1 MYLVPKTSAGSVKW
15 DEKIETAST
24 AIFAIILK
32 QKFLD
37 VGVTSEKIIVVD
49 DATVELRNRRG
60 EIVESYH
67 ACEKEDHHLLCQT
80 QAKVKI

>member
-1 MYLVPKTSAGSVKW
+1 VPKTSSGSIRW

-32 QKFLD
+32 EKFLH
-37 VGVTSEKIIVVD
+37 VGVTNEKIIVVD

-67 ACEKEDHHLLCQT
+67 ACEKVGHHLL
-80 QAKVKI
+80 